1 MTRKIITQKSLRKDL
16 NKKNRFK
23 FICPAL
29 LALLAFFAVCAPDAA
44 AQDKGRDLV
53 PVFESARPNDESG
66 KTNESATGNRRKKTV
81 GATAGGQTSKTNQAN
96 KTNPANQ
103 ANNSKPAPV
112 YQRIR
117 QKINSGK
124 VARDDKPKRRPNQN
138 ITAQNSNQ
146 SSQSNQS
153 KQSKQSNQSSQ
164 SNQSKRLKESSA
176 ANQSK
181 RPKVSGGANQTSG
194 ANAANRP
201 PVGAQ
206 NNANDLPLSNSQ
218 QIGVTI
224 WQLYEARR
232 DAGGEI
238 LADALSG
245 NQRLLTPFR
254 VGFDTLFQDG
264 ALVRLSIEA
273 AKPGYLYVVNEEL
286 YDDDTTGAPQLV
298 FPNGRIGG
306 GDNRVAPGAPVE
318 LPDLRGNPFYFEMR
332 RRNTADKTVIAE
344 VLTVVITDRPI
355 ANLKTGAQPLEIS
368 ADNLRQWRDKWAGRA
383 EIFES
388 PDDTRT
394 AYTKAEREAATGA
407 RALTIGDALPNTVF
421 LVENKRRG
429 GALITVPLWYEAE

>member
-1 MTRKIITQKSLRKDL
+1 MSRKIITQNNPIRKKL
-16 NKKNRFK
+16 NKRNRLK

-29 LALLAFFAVCAPDAA
+29 FGLLAFFAAHAPDAA
-44 AQDKGRDLV
+44 AQDNGRDLV
-53 PVFESARPNDESG
+53 PVFESARPNDDGG
-66 KTNESATGNRRKKTV
+66 KPKESAAGNRRKKTA
-81 GATAGGQTSKTNQAN
+81 ATAGGQTKQTSKTSKTNQASQ
-96 KTNPANQ
+96 TSQ

-117 QKINSGK
+117 QKVNSGK

-146 SSQSNQS
+146 SNQS
-153 KQSKQSNQSSQ
+153 KQSKQSNQS
-164 SNQSKRLKESSA
+164 NQSKVSGAS
-176 ANQSK
+176 NQSK
-181 RPKVSGGANQTSG
+181 RPKISGGSNQS
-194 ANAANRP
+194 NRP
-201 PVGAQ
+201 PIGTQ
-206 NNANDLPLSNSQ
+206 NNPNDLPVSSSQ

-224 WQLYEARR
+224 WQLYEARQN
-232 DAGGEI
+232 AGGEI
-238 LADALSG
+238 LADALNG

-298 FPNGRIGG
+298 FPNGRINGG
-306 GDNRVAPGAPVE
+306 NNRVAPGAPVE

-344 VLTVVITDRPI
+344 VLTVIITERPI

-368 ADNLRQWRDKWAGRA
+368 AGNLREWRDKWAGRA

-388 PDDTRT
+388 PDDTRA
-394 AYTKAEREAATGA
+394 AYTKAEREAAGGA
-407 RALTIGDALPNTVF
+407 RALTPGDALPNTVF